1 MGGASR
7 DSTGLGALEESW
19 GRLSGRAGEG
29 GRRGELG
36 TEGGPF
42 WRCFSSFYHKGRDFL
57 DRHLLIRL
65 PLYARLCEAQM
76 KLNHDVTEKEI
87 SVAFEVVCV
96 GSFNLTDIPH

>member
-1 MGGASR
+1 MLGHPTCFRQRNVSR
-7 DSTGLGALEESW
+7 SDLC
-19 GRLSGRAGEG
+19 
-29 GRRGELG
+29 
-36 TEGGPF
+36 PF
-42 WRCFSSFYHKGRDFL
+42 WLCFSSFYHKGRDFL